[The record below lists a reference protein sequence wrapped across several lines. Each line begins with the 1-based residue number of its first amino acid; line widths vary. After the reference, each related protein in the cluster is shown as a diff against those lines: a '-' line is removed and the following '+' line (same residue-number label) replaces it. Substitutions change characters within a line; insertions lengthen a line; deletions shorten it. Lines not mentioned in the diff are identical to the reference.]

1 MNYKLIA
8 AVCKGG
14 GIGKNNAL
22 PWKIKEDLIH
32 FSKLTRGNGNN
43 AVVMGRKTWESLPN
57 GALIGRDNIVLSNTL
72 TLDEKTAGNH
82 MIKSLSSID
91 AVNKFC
97 LRKKYDQ
104 VWIVG
109 GSAVYKIFLEAGL
122 VDVCSITYIGK
133 EFHCDTTFPEFDKSW
148 ALAGAYPMDTTQSYP
163 VELRKLVKR

>member
-14 GIGKNNAL
+14 GIGKNNTL
-22 PWKIKEDLIH
+22 PWKIKEDLVH

-43 AVVMGRKTWESLPN
+43 AVVMGRKTWESLPS
-57 GALIGRDNIVLSNTL
+57 GALIGRDNIVLSSTL
-72 TLDEKTAGNH
+72 ALDDKIAGNH
-82 MIKSLSSID
+82 IVKSFTSID

-97 LRKKYDQ
+97 TTKKYDQ
-104 VWIVG
+104 VWVVG
-109 GSAVYKIFLEAGL
+109 GAAVYKIFLEAGL

-133 EFHCDTTFPEFDKSW
+133 EFACDTTFPQLDQTWKLE
-148 ALAGAYPMDTTQSYP
+148 GAYPMQTTQDYS

>member
-14 GIGKNNAL
+14 GIGKNNTL
-22 PWKIKEDLIH
+22 PWRIKEDLIH

-43 AVVMGRKTWESLPN
+43 AVVMGRKTWESLPG
-57 GALIGRDNIVLSNTL
+57 GALIGRDNIVLSSTL
-72 TLDEKTAGNH
+72 TLDEKTSGNH
-82 MIKSLSSID
+82 VTKSFSSID

-109 GSAVYKIFLEAGL
+109 GAAVYKIFLEAGL

-133 EFHCDTTFPEFDKSW
+133 EFPCDTIFPEFDKSW
-148 ALAGAYPMDTTQSYP
+148 QLAGAYPMTTTQDYP